1 MQFTV
6 QHHGQDKLGLVA
18 LLQRYAD
25 DQWVGKHYSERQ
37 AAEAVMDR
45 FQRALR
51 AELEMIEVRAQQT
64 PPA

>member
-1 MQFTV
+1 MRFTV
-6 QHHGQDKLGLVA
+6 HHHGQDKLGLMA

-25 DQWVGKHYSERQ
+25 EQWVGKHYSEEQ

-45 FQRALR
+45 FQRAVR
-51 AELEMIEVRAQQT
+51 AELEMIELSAQQT